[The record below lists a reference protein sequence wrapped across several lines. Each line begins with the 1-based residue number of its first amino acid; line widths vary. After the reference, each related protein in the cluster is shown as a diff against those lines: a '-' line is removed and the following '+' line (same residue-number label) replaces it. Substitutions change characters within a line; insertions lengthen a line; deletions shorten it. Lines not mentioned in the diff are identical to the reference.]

1 MEMVRRKAC
10 AVSLCNN
17 DSKHSHVRF
26 GLAQLLQEE
35 SPQNHEPDFREAP
48 AEIVSDDSDFW
59 FYFYLSL
66 DCKVRRSA
74 GCVSKNLNLQDIQT
88 FVFS

>member
-35 SPQNHEPDFREAP
+35 SPQNHEPDFGEAP

-59 FYFYLSL
+59 FYFLFESE
-66 DCKVRRSA
+66 
-74 GCVSKNLNLQDIQT
+74 LQGQK
-88 FVFS
+88 FGRFSF

>member
-26 GLAQLLQEE
+26 GMAQLLQEE
-35 SPQNHEPDFREAP
+35 SPQNHKPDFGEAP

-59 FYFYLSL
+59 FYFLFESEL
-66 DCKVRRSA
+66 QGQKVGRLR
-74 GCVSKNLNLQDIQT
+74 
-88 FVFS
+88 F